1 MCLGKDV
8 MTHEIAF
15 WHPKK
20 VESCATKWPFGSDL
34 WRDATISEARC
45 CTNSFTVVAMWP
57 EVPTNSPCCWKWCT
71 TRTQSGLE
79 CLGQGLAKWLY
90 NILYTWRMF
99 LAGNENNLQCS
110 SMLSRSLPHETSTS
124 TSRSSSTNDNF
135 FGQARAKHSA
145 VFGFI
150 LLFHLHV
157 SGEWLENICITHNRK
172 TLLCTTDCYAE
183 SSRVGGK
190 ANAVCV
196 VAPCHEGCH
205 GCQKMLENAW
215 KCTCP
220 HVLPSCA
227 YLT

>member
-1 MCLGKDV
+1 
-8 MTHEIAF
+8 MTHEIV
-15 WHPKK
+15 WHPKRP
-20 VESCATKWPFGSDL
+20 ESSATKSPFGSDL

-79 CLGQGLAKWLY
+79 CLGQGLAKWLFNY
-90 NILYTWRMF
+90 NYIIGDACFWQT
-99 LAGNENNLQCS
+99 
-110 SMLSRSLPHETSTS
+110 LSLSLPHETPAS
-124 TSRSSSTNDNF
+124 TSRSSSTNDNVF
-135 FGQARAKHSA
+135 CQARAKHSA
-145 VFGFI
+145 VFVI
-150 LLFHLHV
+150 LLFHLHI

-190 ANAVCV
+190 PNAVCL
-196 VAPCHEGCH
+196 VAPCHEGVMDAN
-205 GCQKMLENAW
+205 KMLANGW

-220 HVLPSCA
+220 HVLQSFV